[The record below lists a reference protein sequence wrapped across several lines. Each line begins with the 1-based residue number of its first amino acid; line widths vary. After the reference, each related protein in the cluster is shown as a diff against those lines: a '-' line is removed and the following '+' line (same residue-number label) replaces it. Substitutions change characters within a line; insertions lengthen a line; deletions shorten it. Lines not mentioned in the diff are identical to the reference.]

1 MLPFGMNSKVHEHAR
16 PKLFGFQLLVSRLQ
30 RVLKWIEVGSQKKYR
45 IFNKSSQHLYL
56 LVLRNACPHDEL
68 EECYICFWTHL
79 LLVLV
84 FWSCQRS
91 FGCWPPVSVLQR
103 TGHARVTLSSHAEDE
118 QTMTNDPNHQ
128 LLCRKTKWLPR
139 EYSTLGRTPCMSDEE
154 LAVNSSPLISGEAQ
168 GAAGV
173 SPVKIRHD

>member
-68 EECYICFWTHL
+68 EECYIF
-79 LLVLV
+79 
-84 FWSCQRS
+84 
-91 FGCWPPVSVLQR
+91 FGLIFYWCLYFEVAKGALAVGLPSPCYSGQAMR
-103 TGHARVTLSSHAEDE
+103 GTLSSHAEDE

-154 LAVNSSPLISGEAQ
+154 LAVNSNPLISGKLRELR
-168 GAAGV
+168 V
-173 SPVKIRHD
+173 FHL

>member
-30 RVLKWIEVGSQKKYR
+30 RVLKWIEVGSQKGFSTNR
-45 IFNKSSQHLYL
+45 VSICTCWF
-56 LVLRNACPHDEL
+56 LRNACPHDEL

-103 TGHARVTLSSHAEDE
+103 TGHEGDSVKSCRGR
-118 QTMTNDPNHQ
+118 TNDDKRSKSSTFVQEDQVAATGVQHFGPNSLHVRWRVSSQLEPSHQ
-128 LLCRKTKWLPR
+128 W
-139 EYSTLGRTPCMSDEE
+139 
-154 LAVNSSPLISGEAQ
+154 EAQ

>member
-1 MLPFGMNSKVHEHAR
+1 MLPFCMNSKVHEHAR

-103 TGHARVTLSSHAEDE
+103 TGHAGDSVKSLLRTNKRWQTIQIINFCAGRPSGCHGSTALWAE
-118 QTMTNDPNHQ
+118 
-128 LLCRKTKWLPR
+128 LPACPMK
-139 EYSTLGRTPCMSDEE
+139 S
-154 LAVNSSPLISGEAQ
+154 
-168 GAAGV
+168 
-173 SPVKIRHD
+173 